1 MLNEKGDRNDQF
13 SLITVVLKNCLAS
26 CIIIKLLFR
35 VSVKKIKHAQWTS
48 YKTITHFKFKL
59 WCLFT

>member
-13 SLITVVLKNCLAS
+13 SLITVVKKQFSFVYYNKTPIS
-26 CIIIKLLFR
+26 CFSLENKAR
-35 VSVKKIKHAQWTS
+35 RM
-48 YKTITHFKFKL
+48 YKTITHLKFKL